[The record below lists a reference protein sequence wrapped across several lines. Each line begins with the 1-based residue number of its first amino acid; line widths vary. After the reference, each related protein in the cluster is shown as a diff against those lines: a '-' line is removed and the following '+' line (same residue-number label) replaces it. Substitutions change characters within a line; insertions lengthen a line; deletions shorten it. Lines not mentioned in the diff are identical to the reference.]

1 MNPESDPPLFKLSQQ
16 ILLRPR
22 EWRFTGPGSDSPGDE
37 PPSRYN
43 QRRVCRCMTYKIF
56 HRQIQNRVNKPQV
69 KVNVEENNE
78 DDNCSYVT
86 TSCISEQEASVSL
99 I

>member
-1 MNPESDPPLFKLSQQ
+1 MDPESPPLFKLSRE

-22 EWRFTGPGSDSPGDE
+22 EWRFTGPGPNSPGDE

-56 HRQIQNRVNKPQV
+56 VV
-69 KVNVEENNE
+69 KFGIELRNLGMRRKKG
-78 DDNCSYVT
+78 T
-86 TSCISEQEASVSL
+86 R
-99 I
+99 